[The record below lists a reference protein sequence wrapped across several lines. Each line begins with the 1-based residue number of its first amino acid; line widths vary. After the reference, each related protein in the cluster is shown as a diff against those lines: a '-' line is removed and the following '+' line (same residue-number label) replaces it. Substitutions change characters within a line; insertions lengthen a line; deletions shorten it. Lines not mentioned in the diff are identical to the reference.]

1 MQWGKFLFILVD
13 FVRGST
19 RKQHLY
25 FYESQTSYGETNS
38 ERNDILTY
46 KWSTN
51 HSQRSKIF
59 EVLSNLLSVLLVH
72 KYNGEDEP
80 QIKIAD
86 FGLSRDFASTYMTG
100 TLGTYV
106 KF

>member
-1 MQWGKFLFILVD
+1 
-13 FVRGST
+13 
-19 RKQHLY
+19 
-25 FYESQTSYGETNS
+25 
-38 ERNDILTY
+38 
-46 KWSTN
+46 
-51 HSQRSKIF
+51 
-59 EVLSNLLSVLLVH
+59 LVH

-106 KF
+106 NFLII